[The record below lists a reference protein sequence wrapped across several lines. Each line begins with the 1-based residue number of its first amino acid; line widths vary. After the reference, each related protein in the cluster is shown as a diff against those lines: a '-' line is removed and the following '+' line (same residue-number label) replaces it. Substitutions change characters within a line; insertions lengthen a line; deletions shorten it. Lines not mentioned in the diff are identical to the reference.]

1 MNTPTKLFL
10 EEQYIIDGLV
20 LTGEELKQSIIDSQ
34 ILKNYLKDK
43 GGD

>member
-10 EEQYIIDGLV
+10 EKQYVIDGLV
-20 LTGEELKQSIIDSQ
+20 LTGEKLKQSIIDSQ

-43 GGD
+43 GWD

>member
-1 MNTPTKLFL
+1 MNTPKKLFL
-10 EEQYIIDGLV
+10 QETYIDGLV
-20 LTGEELKQSIIDSQ
+20 LTGEELKQSINDYQ